1 VNPKLQTRLGSA
13 ASWSVWTIAW
23 ILALRLFIA
32 LVSDPNRTQNY
43 SPLWFVLWLITT
55 VQTVLIIWLV
65 LKLGLR
71 KRLNRKPS
79 ILANMTLGAVVGGT
93 ANVTTGVL
101 AIALGLDSEG
111 LWEVRALGGALSFPL
126 MLILLNNLRGA
137 MIERNDNIAK
147 LREIEDQLLGYRESA
162 KQILQDAL
170 ESMRNAT
177 VAAVTPALDR
187 VSELLKHQ
195 VSTEM
200 RRDLIDEL
208 RNVIATQ
215 VRPLSQALHQVAEKL
230 SIPPSRTV
238 TSPDI
243 KPKLPSTFGLRKS
256 LTLMPAFLLILM
268 GYPMVAYLVID
279 RTSLFRGVLS
289 AIGAALVMSLLKL
302 MLPKTK
308 EIKTWLGLTLLVLFA
323 SIAAVPGFLI
333 TYFRYGPIAEI
344 FNNAIWMV
352 GISVGAFLLTSYAR
366 AIDEAREKYER
377 ELEQFNEQL
386 SKEVALFEQRL
397 WLERRAWSYVIH
409 GDVQGSLSA
418 AVTRLQRSEKL
429 EPYELEMVKQDMA
442 RATKALTSS
451 PAKDI
456 NFTQSLDEL
465 VRTWAGVCNIKI
477 ESSARA
483 DRAIDA
489 NLDVRNCI
497 NEICKEAISNAVRHG
512 NAKNAVIRL
521 SREKDDVIE
530 LEICNDGHKPLREQ
544 PNGMGLS
551 MIDDLSLSWQLT
563 TERHKNQTCLVAQLP
578 IGNKS

>member
-1 VNPKLQTRLGSA
+1 M
-13 ASWSVWTIAW
+13 
-23 ILALRLFIA
+23 ALRLFIA

-55 VQTVLIIWLV
+55 VQTLSIIWLV

-101 AIALGLDSEG
+101 AIAWGLDSEG
-111 LWEVRALGGALSFPL
+111 LWEVRALGGALSFPF

-208 RNVIATQ
+208 RNVISTK

-230 SIPPSRTV
+230 SIPPSHTV

-243 KPKLPSTFGLRKS
+243 KPKLTNTFGLRKS
-256 LTLMPAFLLILM
+256 LKLMPAFLLILM

-279 RTSLFRGVLS
+279 STSLFRGVLS
-289 AIGAALVMSLLKL
+289 AIGAALVISLLKL

-333 TYFRYGPIAEI
+333 TYFRYGPIPEI
-344 FNNAIWMV
+344 FNNAIWMI

-512 NAKNAVIRL
+512 NSKNAVIRL

-551 MIDDLSLSWQLT
+551 MIEDLSLSWKLT
-563 TERHKNQTCLVAQLP
+563 TERHKDQTCLVAQLP

>member
-1 VNPKLQTRLGSA
+1 M
-13 ASWSVWTIAW
+13 
-23 ILALRLFIA
+23 ALRLFIA

-55 VQTVLIIWLV
+55 VQTLSIIWLV

-101 AIALGLDSEG
+101 AIAWGLDSEG
-111 LWEVRALGGALSFPL
+111 LWEVRALGGALSFPF

-208 RNVIATQ
+208 RNVISTQ

-230 SIPPSRTV
+230 SIPPSHTV

-243 KPKLPSTFGLRKS
+243 KPKLTNTFGLRKS
-256 LTLMPAFLLILM
+256 LKLMPAFLLILM

-279 RTSLFRGVLS
+279 STSLFRGVLS
-289 AIGAALVMSLLKL
+289 AIGAALVISLLKL

-333 TYFRYGPIAEI
+333 TYFRYGPIPEI
-344 FNNAIWMV
+344 FNNAIWMI

-512 NAKNAVIRL
+512 NSKNAVIRL

-551 MIDDLSLSWQLT
+551 MIEDLSLSWKLT
-563 TERHKNQTCLVAQLP
+563 TERHKDQTCLVAQLP

>member
-1 VNPKLQTRLGSA
+1 
-13 ASWSVWTIAW
+13 
-23 ILALRLFIA
+23 
-32 LVSDPNRTQNY
+32 
-43 SPLWFVLWLITT
+43 
-55 VQTVLIIWLV
+55 
-65 LKLGLR
+65 
-71 KRLNRKPS
+71 
-79 ILANMTLGAVVGGT
+79 
-93 ANVTTGVL
+93 
-101 AIALGLDSEG
+101 
-111 LWEVRALGGALSFPL
+111 
-126 MLILLNNLRGA
+126 
-137 MIERNDNIAK
+137 
-147 LREIEDQLLGYRESA
+147 
-162 KQILQDAL
+162 
-170 ESMRNAT
+170 
-177 VAAVTPALDR
+177 
-187 VSELLKHQ
+187 
-195 VSTEM
+195 M

-208 RNVIATQ
+208 RNVISTQ

-230 SIPPSRTV
+230 SIPPSHTV

-243 KPKLPSTFGLRKS
+243 KPKLTNTFGLRKS
-256 LTLMPAFLLILM
+256 LKLMPAFLLILM

-279 RTSLFRGVLS
+279 STSLFRGVLS
-289 AIGAALVMSLLKL
+289 AIGAALVISLLKL

-333 TYFRYGPIAEI
+333 TYFRYGPIPEI
-344 FNNAIWMV
+344 FNNAIWMI

-456 NFTQSLDEL
+456 DFTQSLDEL

-483 DRAIDA
+483 DRAIDG

-512 NAKNAVIRL
+512 NSKNAVIRL

-563 TERHKNQTCLVAQLP
+563 AERHKNQTCLVAQLP

>member
-1 VNPKLQTRLGSA
+1 MNPKLQTRLGSA

-23 ILALRLFIA
+23 ILAIRLFVA

-43 SPLWFVLWLITT
+43 SPLWFVLWLITS
-55 VQTVLIIWLV
+55 VQTVSIIWLA

-79 ILANMTLGAVVGGT
+79 ILANLTLGAVVGAS
-93 ANVTTGVL
+93 ANLTTGLL
-101 AIALGLDSEG
+101 AIAWGLDSEG
-111 LWEVRALGGALSFPL
+111 LWAVRALGGALSFPL
-126 MLILLNNLRGA
+126 MLILLNNLRSA
-137 MIERNDNIAK
+137 VIERNANIAK
-147 LREIEDQLLGYRESA
+147 LREIEDQLLGYRESV

-170 ESMRNAT
+170 ENMRNKT
-177 VAAVTPALDR
+177 VASVTPSLDR
-187 VSELLKHQ
+187 ISELLKTQ
-195 VSTEM
+195 ASTDT
-200 RRDLIDEL
+200 RTDLIDEL
-208 RNVIATQ
+208 KGVITAQ
-215 VRPLSQALHQVAEKL
+215 VRPLSQALQQEAEKL
-230 SIPPSRTV
+230 SVAPSRSV
-238 TSPDI
+238 SSPSV

-256 LTLMPAFLLILM
+256 LKLMPAMLLIVL
-268 GYPMVAYLVID
+268 GFPMVAFLVID
-279 RTSLFRGVLS
+279 SKSLFRGLLS
-289 AIGAALVMSLLKL
+289 AIGVALVMSVLKL
-302 MLPKTK
+302 LLPKTR
-308 EIKTWLGLTLLVLFA
+308 EFKTWIGLTLLVLFS
-323 SIAAVPGFLI
+323 SIAVLPGFLI
-333 TYFRYGPIAEI
+333 TYFRYGPIPEI
-344 FNNAIWMV
+344 FANAIWMI
-352 GISVGAFLLTSYAR
+352 GISVGAFVLTSYAR

-377 ELEQFNEQL
+377 ELEQFNDQL
-386 SKEVALFEQRL
+386 AKEVALFEQRL

-409 GDVQGSLSA
+409 GDVQGALSA

-429 EPYELEMVKQDMA
+429 EPYELEMVKQDIA
-442 RATKALTSS
+442 RAAKALTSS

-521 SREKDDVIE
+521 SRDKDDVIE
-530 LEICNDGHKPLREQ
+530 LEICNDGYKPLREQ

-551 MIDDLSLSWQLT
+551 MIEDLSLSWQLT
-563 TERHKNQTCLVAQLP
+563 TERHRDQTCLIAQLP
-578 IGNKS
+578 IGNKN

>member
-1 VNPKLQTRLGSA
+1 MNPKLQTRLGSA

-23 ILALRLFIA
+23 ILAIRLFVA

-43 SPLWFVLWLITT
+43 SPLWFVLWLITS
-55 VQTVLIIWLV
+55 VQTVSIIWLA

-79 ILANMTLGAVVGGT
+79 ILANLTLGAVVGAS
-93 ANVTTGVL
+93 ANLTTGLL
-101 AIALGLDSEG
+101 AIAWGLDSEG
-111 LWEVRALGGALSFPL
+111 LWAVRALGGALSFPL
-126 MLILLNNLRGA
+126 MLILLNNLRSA
-137 MIERNDNIAK
+137 VIERNANIAK

-170 ESMRNAT
+170 ENMRNKT
-177 VAAVTPALDR
+177 VASVTPSLDR
-187 VSELLKHQ
+187 ISELLKTQ
-195 VSTEM
+195 ASTDT
-200 RRDLIDEL
+200 RTDLIDEL
-208 RNVIATQ
+208 KGVITTQ
-215 VRPLSQALHQVAEKL
+215 VRPLSQALQQEAEKL
-230 SIPPSRTV
+230 SVAPSRSV
-238 TSPDI
+238 SSPSV

-256 LTLMPAFLLILM
+256 LKLMPAMLLIVL
-268 GYPMVAYLVID
+268 GFPMVAFLVID
-279 RTSLFRGVLS
+279 SKSLFRGLLS
-289 AIGAALVMSLLKL
+289 AIGVALVMSVLKL
-302 MLPKTK
+302 LLPKTR
-308 EIKTWLGLTLLVLFA
+308 EFKTWIGLTLLVLFS
-323 SIAAVPGFLI
+323 SIAVLPGFLI
-333 TYFRYGPIAEI
+333 TYFRYGPIPEI
-344 FNNAIWMV
+344 FANAIWMI
-352 GISVGAFLLTSYAR
+352 GISVGAFVLTSYAR

-377 ELEQFNEQL
+377 ELEQFNDQL
-386 SKEVALFEQRL
+386 AKEVALFEQRL

-409 GDVQGSLSA
+409 GDVQGALSA

-429 EPYELEMVKQDMA
+429 EPYELEMVKQDIA
-442 RATKALTSS
+442 RAAKALTSS

-521 SREKDDVIE
+521 SRDKDDVIE
-530 LEICNDGHKPLREQ
+530 LEICNDGYKPLREQ

-578 IGNKS
+578 IGNKN

>member
-1 VNPKLQTRLGSA
+1 M
-13 ASWSVWTIAW
+13 
-23 ILALRLFIA
+23 ALRLFIA

-55 VQTVLIIWLV
+55 IQTVLIIWLV

-79 ILANMTLGAVVGGT
+79 ILANLTLGAVVGGT

-101 AIALGLDSEG
+101 AIAWGLDSEG

-208 RNVIATQ
+208 RNVISTQ

-230 SIPPSRTV
+230 SIPPSHTV

-243 KPKLPSTFGLRKS
+243 KPKLPNTFGLRKS
-256 LTLMPAFLLILM
+256 LTLMPAFALILM

-279 RTSLFRGVLS
+279 GKSLFRGVLS
-289 AIGAALVMSLLKL
+289 AIGVAIVMSLLKL
-302 MLPKTK
+302 MLPKSK

-323 SIAAVPGFLI
+323 SIASVPGFLI
-333 TYFRYGPIAEI
+333 TFFRYGPIPEI

-352 GISVGAFLLTSYAR
+352 GISVGAFVLTSYAR

-530 LEICNDGHKPLREQ
+530 LEICNNGHKPLREQ

>member
-1 VNPKLQTRLGSA
+1 MNPKLQTRLGSA

-195 VSTEM
+195 VSTET

-208 RNVIATQ
+208 RNVISTQ

-429 EPYELEMVKQDMA
+429 EPYEL
-442 RATKALTSS
+442 
-451 PAKDI
+451 
-456 NFTQSLDEL
+456 
-465 VRTWAGVCNIKI
+465 
-477 ESSARA
+477 
-483 DRAIDA
+483 
-489 NLDVRNCI
+489 
-497 NEICKEAISNAVRHG
+497 
-512 NAKNAVIRL
+512 
-521 SREKDDVIE
+521 
-530 LEICNDGHKPLREQ
+530 
-544 PNGMGLS
+544 
-551 MIDDLSLSWQLT
+551 
-563 TERHKNQTCLVAQLP
+563 
-578 IGNKS
+578 

>member
-1 VNPKLQTRLGSA
+1 LTN
-13 ASWSVWTIAW
+13 
-23 ILALRLFIA
+23 
-32 LVSDPNRTQNY
+32 
-43 SPLWFVLWLITT
+43 
-55 VQTVLIIWLV
+55 
-65 LKLGLR
+65 
-71 KRLNRKPS
+71 
-79 ILANMTLGAVVGGT
+79 
-93 ANVTTGVL
+93 
-101 AIALGLDSEG
+101 
-111 LWEVRALGGALSFPL
+111 
-126 MLILLNNLRGA
+126 
-137 MIERNDNIAK
+137 
-147 LREIEDQLLGYRESA
+147 
-162 KQILQDAL
+162 
-170 ESMRNAT
+170 
-177 VAAVTPALDR
+177 
-187 VSELLKHQ
+187 
-195 VSTEM
+195 
-200 RRDLIDEL
+200 
-208 RNVIATQ
+208 
-215 VRPLSQALHQVAEKL
+215 
-230 SIPPSRTV
+230 
-238 TSPDI
+238 
-243 KPKLPSTFGLRKS
+243 TFGLRKS
-256 LTLMPAFLLILM
+256 LKLMPAFLLILM

-279 RTSLFRGVLS
+279 STSLFRGVLS
-289 AIGAALVMSLLKL
+289 AIGAALVISLLKL

-333 TYFRYGPIAEI
+333 TYFRYGPIPEI
-344 FNNAIWMV
+344 FNNAIWMI